1 MVTDSIRSFAASL
14 GHAFVASTDSEG
26 NPHLAAGRDIRFPE
40 ASRLVFEAWFCATTL
55 RNIQA
60 NPRIAVAIA
69 DPATGKGY
77 QFLARVEKTE
87 ETALLDGYAPEL
99 EPLELPQAQWRLEA
113 RIEQVLAFSAEAHS
127 DRPLG

>member
-1 MVTDSIRSFAASL
+1 MVTDSIRSFAAAI

-26 NPHLAAGRDIRFPE
+26 TPHLAAGRDISFPE
-40 ASRLVFEAWFCATTL
+40 ATLLVFEAWFCTTTL
-55 RNIQA
+55 RNIQG

-77 QFLARVEKTE
+77 QFLARVERVE
-87 ETALLDGYAPEL
+87 ETALMDGYAPEL
-99 EPLELPQAQWRLEA
+99 EPFGLPQAQWRLAA

>member
-26 NPHLAAGRDIRFPE
+26 NPHLAAGRDLRFPE
-40 ASRLVFEAWFCATTL
+40 ATRLVFEAWFCATTL
-55 RNIQA
+55 RNIQV

-69 DPATGKGY
+69 DPTTGKGY
-77 QFLARVEKTE
+77 QFLARVEKAE